1 MSNLCGSME
10 TGNSSDSQ
18 DSLHSVVVQSI
29 THSWLLLLW
38 VHFIKWV
45 SDGFGVCLKW
55 GKKPYLTKA
64 VHMIRS
70 YRFLLLLIS
79 LSSVSQPWKVWK
91 KQVIYCSVSLCL
103 PWVTQTE
110 LQMLLC
116 VTMSQPE
123 PKRPGEE
130 SLLPG
135 SQLTSVEHIH
145 MCSRHTQRL
154 FRPCWLYTAARDPAP
169 QRPKML

>member
-55 GKKPYLTKA
+55 GKKTLPYKSCSYDSVLPVPATSHLIIIRFTAVEGLKKA
-64 VHMIRS
+64 S
-70 YRFLLLLIS
+70 DLLLCIIVFALGDPDWTPDAT
-79 LSSVSQPWKVWK
+79 VCHHVTTRAKKARGGEPAAWK
-91 KQVIYCSVSLCL
+91 
-103 PWVTQTE
+103 
-110 LQMLLC
+110 
-116 VTMSQPE
+116 
-123 PKRPGEE
+123 
-130 SLLPG
+130 
-135 SQLTSVEHIH
+135 
-145 MCSRHTQRL
+145 
-154 FRPCWLYTAARDPAP
+154 PANIC
-169 QRPKML
+169 RAYSHV